1 MAVSICGRN
10 CRHAAT
16 REKTLNKFTARQ
28 RIAGTAFAL
37 VVIVAVAVAVPLLL
51 LNDSDSESARQDL
64 PFETVEQ
71 LFLRSGSDPDEQVDR
86 PGFSD
91 GTPAVDEF
99 APFANIA
106 PDIGLDA
113 LIENRYP
120 GVAIFDFDRDGDLDF
135 YVTSA
140 ETGALF
146 QITRGG
152 PNKLFRNDGNGVF
165 IDVAAEAGV
174 ALPQQNSSAVAACD
188 IDNDGFQDLYVAGH
202 GRIGDGLDY
211 RSLADAPE
219 LGTVMLDRIFLNQRD
234 GTFDDITVFAVG
246 QQGNVR
252 SAMSVSCA
260 DVDND
265 GWIDIFVGNRADQ
278 DFVRFDNARHHGHF
292 NVFYRNNGD
301 LTFTDLTVESG
312 LVSPQIKLLDEN
324 GVPITFSSVDGR
336 AIVGFDASLID
347 GNNRIAG
354 DPAGQTWA
362 SMFFDYDNDGDQDLW
377 VADDGDVL
385 KLYRNDTE
393 GGEITFTPVWDQLG
407 IGMSGQWMGFGL
419 GDYDGDADLD
429 VFVTNMGFHRLQ
441 SPQPIPP
448 GGDCAYSSQFGWG
461 TCYHNLLEN
470 DGNGGF
476 TNMAAEAGVEHSD
489 VLPPESLNEDFFASD
504 WTLPRGLEAYEFGFG
519 TAFFDMEND
528 GDQDL
533 YWLGSLASR
542 GEGPNG
548 FLAPAFGRLLQNT
561 DAGFK
566 DVTIEAQVVDALGV
580 DYSAME
586 SADPDFDPSHYRL
599 GVQFH
604 ENGKGVAVGD
614 LNGDG
619 FPDLIVTNSNGES
632 LDEMGDRVAVG
643 GPLFVWVNRGGDN
656 NWVTLQLRGRMAED
670 RTGSNADAIG
680 ARLTLVSTGFDGQS
694 RTQVREVLGSSSFLS
709 MSSLDLNFG
718 LGPAESVD
726 SLTIEWPS
734 GVVQVLDG
742 LAVNTVHQI
751 LEPAS

>member
-1 MAVSICGRN
+1 MGVGLI
-10 CRHAAT
+10 
-16 REKTLNKFTARQ
+16 F
-28 RIAGTAFAL
+28 
-37 VVIVAVAVAVPLLL
+37 LLS
-51 LNDSDSESARQDL
+51 DSDDSGGDAAQPRAFESI
-64 PFETVEQ
+64 EE
-71 LFLRSGSDPDEQVDR
+71 LFARSGPDPSERIEV
-86 PGFSD
+86 PGVGD
-91 GTPAVDEF
+91 GTPAPDEF

-106 PDIGLDA
+106 PVIGPSA

-120 GVAIFDFDRDGDLDF
+120 GVAIFDYDRDGDLDF
-135 YVTSA
+135 YVTAA
-140 ETGALF
+140 ESGAIF

-152 PNKLFRNDGNGVF
+152 PNHLFRNEGNGVF
-165 IDVAAEAGV
+165 VDVAAEAGV
-174 ALPQQNSSAVAACD
+174 TLAQQNSSAVAACD

-211 RSLADAPE
+211 RSIADTPE
-219 LGTVMLDRIFLNQRD
+219 LGAIMLDRILLNKQD

-260 DVDND
+260 DVDGD
-265 GWIDIFVGNRADQ
+265 GWLDIFVGNRADQ
-278 DFVRFDNARHHGHF
+278 DFVRFDDARHHGHF

-336 AIVGFDASLID
+336 TLVGFDQSLVD
-347 GNNRIAG
+347 GNNRLAG

-362 SMFFDYDNDGDQDLW
+362 SMFFDYDNDGDPDLW
-377 VADDGDVL
+377 IADDGDVL
-385 KLYRNDTE
+385 KLYRNDSAD
-393 GGEITFTPVWDQLG
+393 GQIIFTAVQNELG

-429 VFVTNMGFHRLQ
+429 VFVTNMGFHRLA

-448 GGDCAYSSQFGWG
+448 GGDCAYSSQYGWG
-461 TCYHNLLEN
+461 TCYHWLLEN
-470 DGNGGF
+470 NGQGGF
-476 TNMAAEAGVEHSD
+476 TNMAGETSIQHSE
-489 VLPPESLNEDFFASD
+489 VLPPEALNDDFFAPD
-504 WTLPRGLEAYEFGFG
+504 WTLPKGLEAYEFGFG

-548 FLAPAFGRLLQNT
+548 GLAPAFGRLLQNT
-561 DAGFK
+561 ASGFK
-566 DVTIEAQVVDALGV
+566 DVTIEARVVDALGV
-580 DYSAME
+580 DYANL
-586 SADPDFDPSHYRL
+586 DLDDPSSSRL

-632 LDEMGDRVAVG
+632 LDAEGRRIAVG
-643 GPLFVWVNRGGDN
+643 GPLFVWMNSGGDN
-656 NWVTLQLRGRMAED
+656 NWVTLQLRGRMSED

-680 ARLTLVSTGFDGQS
+680 ARLTLVSTGFGGQP

-709 MSSLDLNFG
+709 MSSLDVQFG
-718 LGPAESVD
+718 LGPAESID

-734 GVVQVLDG
+734 GLVQELSG
-742 LAVNTVHQI
+742 LQVNTTHQI